1 MWGKL
6 LKFPAHP
13 PYKPIR
19 STHEQRSE
27 TGASKRTKISC
38 DSRSGVVKGRE
49 GSWGVVRGRQGS
61 SGARG
66 RQGSSGVVRGRQGSS
81 GVVRGRQGS
90 SGVVRG
96 RQGSSGV
103 VRSRQRSRS
112 SESSGVVS
120 WNWTT
125 VVAIS
130 GNSWGHYHLFLVLH
144 SEKMFSNI
152 FERCRFTGNLTSTD
166 GMNNP
171 WIERDRGKAPNR
183 CSTYRII
190 QRFREFCMF
199 LNRLNIKQLRSK
211 NGPSLIAAIQE
222 LYGVVI
228 HN

>member
-27 TGASKRTKISC
+27 DR
-38 DSRSGVVKGRE
+38 GVKTDKDLLWQSVRGRQ
-49 GSWGVVRGRQGS
+49 GSWGVVRGREGS
-61 SGARG
+61 SGVVRG
-66 RQGSSGVVRGRQGSS
+66 QGSSGVVRS
-81 GVVRGRQGS
+81 RQGS

-183 CSTYRII
+183 YSTYRII